1 MYYFVKTA
9 IPIIHIIRIYS
20 PWKFIYLLFYAFL
33 QVVELKIIAFF
44 SANEFFQQFIINDI
58 QAHLTGQGIKIT

>member
-1 MYYFVKTA
+1 M
-9 IPIIHIIRIYS
+9 
-20 PWKFIYLLFYAFL
+20 

-58 QAHLTGQGIKIT
+58 QAHLTGQGIKITQILNFLSISYGMVKQTL